1 MNIAS
6 IDIGS
11 NTVLL
16 LIAEINPTS
25 PEIKTILNKY
35 EAPRLG
41 RGLKKD
47 GNISDDS
54 IKKLLDV
61 LSSYKKIIDEYS
73 CETVLCTATNAMRV
87 AKNSEEII
95 KKVKSDFDIDIEIIP
110 GEREAELSFLG
121 ASSSIPEVKRKIVVD
136 IGGGSTEIIFGEN
149 EEIIFKKSYPVGAV
163 NTTETFIH
171 QQPPNENEIK
181 ELKIYVQNTFAELKE
196 ILPKGMPLIAVAGT
210 PTSLSAINLKLT
222 EYVDDKVEG
231 SRLSLEDIDY
241 LISEFSFLTPE
252 EILDKYDK
260 IIKGREDVIL
270 AGTIIL
276 KTVCELS
283 GNSEITVSGRGI
295 RYGLIVDYLNQS
307 IGKKE

>member
-16 LIAEINPTS
+16 LIAEINPSS

-61 LSSYKKIIDEYS
+61 LSSYKKIIDEYN

-87 AKNSEEII
+87 AKNSEKI
-95 KKVKSDFDIDIEIIP
+95 KKQVKSDFEIDIEIIT

-121 ASSSIPEVKRKIVVD
+121 ASSSLPGVKRKIVVD

-163 NTTETFIH
+163 NTTEAFIH

-181 ELKIYVQNTFAELKE
+181 ELEISVQNTFAELKE
-196 ILPKGMPLIAVAGT
+196 ILPNGMPLIAVAGT

-222 EYVDDKVEG
+222 EYVEDKVEG
-231 SRLSLEDIDY
+231 SRLSLEDIDN
-241 LISEFSFLTPE
+241 LISEFSSLTPE
-252 EILDKYDK
+252 EILNKYYK

-283 GNSEITVSGRGI
+283 GNREITVSGRGI

-307 IGKKE
+307 TGKKG

>member
-16 LIAEINPTS
+16 LIAEIDSGS
-25 PEIKTILNKY
+25 PEIKTILNRY
-35 EAPRLG
+35 EVPRLG

-61 LSSYKKIIDEYS
+61 LSSYKKLIDEYNCS
-73 CETVLCTATNAMRV
+73 KILCTATNAMRI

-95 KKVKSDFDIDIEIIP
+95 KKVKSDFDIDIKVIP

-121 ASSSIPEVKRKIVVD
+121 ASSSLPEAKRKIVVD
-136 IGGGSTEIIFGEN
+136 IGGGSTEIIFGED
-149 EEIIFKKSYPVGAV
+149 EKIIFKKSYPVGAV

-171 QQPPNENEIK
+171 QQPPNKNEISQL
-181 ELKIYVQNTFAELKE
+181 ENFVQKTFAELKE
-196 ILPKGMPLIAVAGT
+196 SMPQGMPLIAVAGT
-210 PTSLSAINLKLT
+210 PTSLSAINLKLK
-222 EYVDDKVEG
+222 EYVDKKVEG
-231 SRLSLEDIDY
+231 SRLLLNDINN
-241 LISEFSFLTPE
+241 LISEFSSLTPD
-252 EILDKYDK
+252 EILNRYDK

-283 GNSEITVSGRGI
+283 GNNQITVSGRGI
-295 RYGLIVDYLNQS
+295 RYGSVVEYLNHA
-307 IGKKE
+307 IGKKG